1 MARVGADKSERNN
14 RLAGAIE
21 MATIERIDDMTA
33 RAGRPHVI
41 FVHGLGGHPHSTWMH
56 DANNPAALWPR
67 WIAKDTGCPVWLLGY
82 DAALSG
88 WQAGAMP
95 LPFQGTAVLEA
106 LSTAPGL
113 QGQPL
118 VLIGHSLG
126 GLVIKTALQDVGNG
140 GVPRFQW
147 VLDCL
152 KGVVFAATPHI
163 GAELATLAAA
173 LRLAMRTNDQ
183 VGSMKLHDPHLA
195 KLNQHFLLLQQKR
208 GFKVR
213 AFAETRG
220 VPLPSPWWMPFR
232 GPTLRVVNSSSSET
246 WMVAEPAVML
256 PEDHFS
262 ICKPTSRDAQIHK
275 SVVKF
280 LSEVLHDAGQQLDPA
295 IYVDALPA
303 VAVRLAC
310 AQHTANIRV
319 CACVATGDGTAL
331 ARAIDNLRDS
341 LERSSLLPA
350 AARKRVKHA
359 TLPQLA
365 ADHTLR
371 GPLFDGLAT
380 IGFSAYVYYADALQ
394 EPTAAHT
401 DTCFEQQALVHRLRK
416 KSEHVSAA
424 MGIGADW
431 AEIVSA
437 ATQQVQT
444 ERGEAL
450 EPVETVQA
458 VRREDRLL
466 LELAEVVACVVA
478 EHLSDPA
485 DERAATAFGHL
496 WTRIRYAENMITH
509 ERHTRDR
516 NPLQ

>member
-1 MARVGADKSERNN
+1 
-14 RLAGAIE
+14 
-21 MATIERIDDMTA
+21 
-33 RAGRPHVI
+33 
-41 FVHGLGGHPHSTWMH
+41 MH
-56 DANNPAALWPR
+56 DASDPGTLWPR
-67 WIAKDTGCPVWLLGY
+67 WVAKDTGCPVWLLGY

-95 LPFQGTAVLEA
+95 LPFQGNTVLEA

-113 QGQPL
+113 EGQPL

-152 KGVVFAATPHI
+152 KGVVFVATPHM

-183 VGSMKLHDPHLA
+183 VGNMKLHDPHLA
-195 KLNQHFLLLQQKR
+195 KLNQHFLLLQKKR
-208 GFKVR
+208 GFQVR

-220 VPLPSPWWMPFR
+220 VPIPAPWWMPFR
-232 GPTLRVVNSSSSET
+232 GATLGVVNSSSSESG
-246 WMVAEPAVML
+246 MVAEPAVML

-262 ICKPTSRDAQIHK
+262 ICKPASRDAQIHK

-280 LSEVLHDAGQQLDPA
+280 LAKVLNDVGQQLDPA
-295 IYVDALPA
+295 KYVDALPA
-303 VAVRLAC
+303 AAVRLAF
-310 AQHTANIRV
+310 AQHTATVRA
-319 CACVATGDGTAL
+319 CACVATGDGITL
-331 ARAIDNLRDS
+331 ARAIDTLRAS

-350 AARKRVKHA
+350 AARERAKRA
-359 TLPQLA
+359 TLPQMA
-365 ADHTLR
+365 ADPTLR
-371 GPLFDGLAT
+371 APLFDGLAT
-380 IGFSAYVYYADALQ
+380 VGFSVYVYYADAHQAL
-394 EPTAAHT
+394 TVSHANVR
-401 DTCFEQQALVHRLRK
+401 FERQALVHRLRK

-431 AEIVSA
+431 AEMVSA
-437 ATQQVQT
+437 ATQQVET

-450 EPVETVQA
+450 EPVDTVQA

-466 LELAEVVACVVA
+466 LELAEVVACTVA
-478 EHLSDPA
+478 EHLGDPE
-485 DERAATAFGHL
+485 DEQAATAFGHL

-516 NPLQ
+516 NPLH